1 MVRLKILF
9 LMLVLNLA
17 YAQQKVLDR
26 IVAIVGNEVILES
39 DLNYQTYI
47 FAIQN
52 NLNPNDPNLKRYVLE
67 EMINDKLILTRAIE
81 DTIVVSDDEVDRQIE
96 AQVQALVRQYGSE
109 RRLEEIY
116 GKPLGRIKR
125 ELREDVKKRLMIEKL
140 KQQKFGTLT
149 VSGYEVE
156 QFYNT
161 YKDSLP
167 EVPET
172 VELYHIMMI
181 PKPVDSVEQAIYQ
194 KAKSIL
200 DSIRAGGDFKY
211 FAETY
216 SDDKA
221 TAKDGGDLGWV
232 RRGMFVKEFEE
243 AVFRLQEGQISDVVR
258 TQFGYH
264 IIQLIERRGEQVHPR
279 HILFKIPL
287 TEESDKMV
295 ISKLEEIRYKII
307 SKQGKFEEM
316 AKKYSEDEQ
325 TRMQGG
331 YLGMIPVKE
340 LEPEL
345 KEVVSSLSDGDI
357 SQPIKMKYGN
367 SYAYHIVF
375 LKRKIPAHRMD
386 LKDDYMR
393 IYQYAL
399 IEKQNREYQKWVD
412 KLREE
417 VYVYIDED
425 FR

>member
-116 GKPLGRIKR
+116 GMPLGRIKR

>member
-81 DTIVVSDDEVDRQIE
+81 DTNVVSDDEVDRQIE

-116 GKPLGRIKR
+116 GMPLGRIKR

>member
-116 GKPLGRIKR
+116 GMPLGRIKR

-367 SYAYHIVF
+367 SYAFHSLNPHDNIH
-375 LKRKIPAHRMD
+375 LQQRLGLNDPH
-386 LKDDYMR
+386 
-393 IYQYAL
+393 
-399 IEKQNREYQKWVD
+399 
-412 KLREE
+412 E
-417 VYVYIDED
+417 VLHEVHSQV
-425 FR
+425 

>member
-1 MVRLKILF
+1 MRLKILF

-116 GKPLGRIKR
+116 GMPLGRIKR

-399 IEKQNREYQKWVD
+399 IEKHHK
-412 KLREE
+412 
-417 VYVYIDED
+417 YIRV
-425 FR
+425 FLSNSYLSLS